1 MEQQNLS
8 VEKKDNSKNLLAVR
22 TSSRL
27 SDAEATE
34 LYRHLLERDFFGFVT
49 AAWPILEPA
58 TKFIPNWHIELIC
71 EYMMLVRKRKT
82 DYRKLILN
90 IPPRHSKSIIVS
102 VMFPAWCWTTS
113 PELRFICSSYSDTLS
128 IKHSLD
134 RRAVVTCDWYQ
145 RLWGDKVS
153 LADDQNL
160 KSEFQNSMRGVMTA
174 TSTGGSV
181 TGKGCDFLLVDDPHD
196 PSGALSDLERAT
208 ALRHFDQTLST
219 RLDQPT
225 RGCITIIMQRLHQ
238 GDLTGHLI
246 EGQGWNQLVLPAIA
260 EVEETRKFPI
270 SGRVHVRQPGELL
283 WAERFPQDVLDL
295 AKHRLGSYGFSGQ
308 YMQRPSPLE
317 GGILRRSWWRRY
329 TEIPE
334 RFDEM
339 IQSWDLAFK
348 ETKTSDY
355 VCGQVWGRIGANK
368 YLLDQVRRRMSFT
381 ETISAMKALSA
392 KWPLA
397 TAKLVEDK
405 ANGPAVINSL
415 KNQLPGIIGVNPQG
429 SKESRVSASSPE
441 VEAGNYF
448 IPKNSIGDEFIEECA
463 GFPNFRFDDQ
473 VDAWS
478 QVANRFRS
486 SYAGVLEYYERMAGT
501 ADSNQ
506 DAEQPAEATQPLAMF
521 SSIDRTPLKA
531 PWERETVN

>member
-1 MEQQNLS
+1 
-8 VEKKDNSKNLLAVR
+8 
-22 TSSRL
+22 
-27 SDAEATE
+27 
-34 LYRHLLERDFFGFVT
+34 
-49 AAWPILEPA
+49 
-58 TKFIPNWHIELIC
+58 
-71 EYMMLVRKRKT
+71 
-82 DYRKLILN
+82 
-90 IPPRHSKSIIVS
+90 
-102 VMFPAWCWTTS
+102 
-113 PELRFICSSYSDTLS
+113 
-128 IKHSLD
+128 
-134 RRAVVTCDWYQ
+134 
-145 RLWGDKVS
+145 
-153 LADDQNL
+153 
-160 KSEFQNSMRGVMTA
+160 
-174 TSTGGSV
+174 
-181 TGKGCDFLLVDDPHD
+181 
-196 PSGALSDLERAT
+196 
-208 ALRHFDQTLST
+208 
-219 RLDQPT
+219 
-225 RGCITIIMQRLHQ
+225 
-238 GDLTGHLI
+238 
-246 EGQGWNQLVLPAIA
+246 
-260 EVEETRKFPI
+260 
-270 SGRVHVRQPGELL
+270 
-283 WAERFPQDVLDL
+283 
-295 AKHRLGSYGFSGQ
+295 
-308 YMQRPSPLE
+308 
-317 GGILRRSWWRRY
+317 
-329 TEIPE
+329 
-334 RFDEM
+334 M